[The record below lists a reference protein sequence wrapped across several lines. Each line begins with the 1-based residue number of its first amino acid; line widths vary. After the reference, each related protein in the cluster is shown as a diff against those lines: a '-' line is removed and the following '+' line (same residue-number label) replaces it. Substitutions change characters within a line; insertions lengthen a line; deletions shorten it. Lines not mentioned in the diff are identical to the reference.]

1 MFDDGIE
8 ILAIGLPLLH
18 AFLGVALKLPF
29 LKFESSLGL
38 LVRLKFLSQL
48 LFSLILL
55 FLHLPFEIFSIFC
68 IEVLSEFFVVVLSF
82 LEGRQFVIPGIFEV
96 LIVSDFLLFFS
107 FSPFNLI
114 FQRLFILLFQNF
126 LLILLLSLNLSLF
139 LLKLLDLRVESF
151 NFIIF
156 HLTHLKSLLFVELL
170 SLFDFFIDEVLLSF
184 LGHVLNLL

>member
-8 ILAIGLPLLH
+8 IFAIGLPLLH
-18 AFLGVALKLPF
+18 AFLGVALELSF
-29 LKFESSLGL
+29 LKFEGSLGL
-38 LVRLKFLSQL
+38 LVSLKFLSQL

-68 IEVLSEFFVVVLSF
+68 IEVLSKFFVVVLSF

-170 SLFDFFIDEVLLSF
+170 SLFDFFIDKVLLSF

>member
-8 ILAIGLPLLH
+8 IFAIGLPLLH
-18 AFLGVALKLPF
+18 AFLGVALELSF
-29 LKFESSLGL
+29 LKFEGSLGL
-38 LVRLKFLSQL
+38 LVSLKFLSQL

-68 IEVLSEFFVVVLSF
+68 IEVLSKFFVVVLSF